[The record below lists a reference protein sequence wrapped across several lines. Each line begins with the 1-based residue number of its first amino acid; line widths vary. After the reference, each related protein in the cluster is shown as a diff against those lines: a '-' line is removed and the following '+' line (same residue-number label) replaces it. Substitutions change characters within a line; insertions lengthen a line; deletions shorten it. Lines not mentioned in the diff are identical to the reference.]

1 MLQMICDRRQ
11 PLTLSISPARR
22 SKTTGKGIACEAFA
36 RLPNGGRYALRD
48 LDSMKSVSIP
58 RVTLALLALLLSGH
72 AVFSEPT
79 PSPGSSATEGTNSLP
94 PEISKKIDDA
104 TTKMLSE
111 SGVPSASI
119 AVVKDGK
126 WAYTKAYGLA
136 DIASHRPATTSMIYS
151 IGSISKQFTAAS
163 ILLLVEEGKLSLD
176 DPVGRWLPDL
186 TRANEV
192 TIRQVL
198 SMTSGYQDFW
208 PQDYVMP
215 SMMKPAS
222 PEEIL
227 KGWAQKPLDF
237 ESGTKWQYSN
247 TNYVAAGVIVE
258 RLSGLSVIDFL
269 RRRVFD
275 LLGMKTVF
283 DCDSSALPPEAPT
296 RYHRYGLG
304 PARPAPKEGK
314 GWLFAAG
321 ELAMTASDLAKWDI
335 SMIEQAILQPQS
347 YREMER
353 PELLKN
359 GASGQYGLGVGV
371 SLVNGRRVL
380 AHGGEVSGFT
390 AQNTVYPDDRAAVIV
405 LTNMDANRASVNLAN
420 KIGEI
425 ILAPPGNR
433 DLLAKAKAIL
443 VGLQNAKIDRSL
455 FTDNANAYF
464 DQQCLHDLA
473 SSLAPLG
480 VPTDFELVSEGLR
493 GGMTACR
500 YRAKFQKKT
509 LEIGTYTMP
518 DGKLEQYIVSAE

>member
-1 MLQMICDRRQ
+1 
-11 PLTLSISPARR
+11 
-22 SKTTGKGIACEAFA
+22 
-36 RLPNGGRYALRD
+36 
-48 LDSMKSVSIP
+48 MKSVSIAC
-58 RVTLALLALLLSGH
+58 VTVVLLIFLLFGP
-72 AVFSEPT
+72 AAFSEPT
-79 PSPGSSATEGTNSLP
+79 PSPASPATTNSLP
-94 PEISKKIDDA
+94 PEVSKKIDDA
-104 TTKMLSE
+104 ATKMLSD

-126 WAYTKAYGLA
+126 LVYTKAYGLA
-136 DIASHRPATTSMIYS
+136 DMASHRPATTSMIYS
-151 IGSISKQFTAAS
+151 VGSISKQFTAAS
-163 ILLLVEEGKLSLD
+163 ILLLAEEGKLSLD
-176 DPVGRWLPDL
+176 DRVGRWLPDL

-198 SMTSGYQDFW
+198 SMTSGYQDYW

-222 PEEIL
+222 PDEIL

-237 ESGTKWQYSN
+237 EPGTKWQYSN
-247 TNYVAAGVIVE
+247 TNYVAAGVILQ
-258 RLSGLSVIDFL
+258 RLGEMSVIDFL
-269 RRRVFD
+269 HRRVFD
-275 LLGMKTVF
+275 PLGMKSVF
-283 DCDSSALPPEAPT
+283 DCDSSPLPTEAPT

-335 SMIEQAILQPQS
+335 SMIDQAILKPQS
-347 YREMER
+347 YREMETA
-353 PELLKN
+353 ELLKN
-359 GASGQYGLGVGV
+359 GASIQYGLGVGV

-390 AQNTVYPDDRAAVIV
+390 AQNVVYPDDRAAVIV
-405 LTNMDANRASVNLAN
+405 LTNMDANRAGVNLAN

-425 ILAPPGNR
+425 MFAPTDSR
-433 DLLAKAKAIL
+433 DSLAKGKAIL
-443 VGLQNAKIDRSL
+443 LGLQKGTIDRSL

-464 DQQCLHDLA
+464 DKQCLHDLA

-480 VPTDFELVSEGLR
+480 PPTDFELVSEGLR
-493 GGMTACR
+493 GGMTARR

-509 LEIGTYTMP
+509 LGVSTYAMP

>member
-1 MLQMICDRRQ
+1 M
-11 PLTLSISPARR
+11 
-22 SKTTGKGIACEAFA
+22 E
-36 RLPNGGRYALRD
+36 N
-48 LDSMKSVSIP
+48 VSIA
-58 RVTLALLALLLSGH
+58 RVTVVLSVFLLLSR
-72 AVFSEPT
+72 AAFSEAT
-79 PSPGSSATEGTNSLP
+79 PSPASSATEETNSLV

-126 WAYTKAYGLA
+126 LAYAKAYGLA
-136 DIASHRPATTSMIYS
+136 DTASHRPATTSMIYS

-163 ILLLVEEGKLSLD
+163 ILLLAEEGKLSLD

-192 TIRQVL
+192 TIRQLL
-198 SMTSGYQDFW
+198 SMTSGYQDYW

-215 SMMKPAS
+215 SMMKPVS

-237 ESGTKWQYSN
+237 EPGMKWQYSN
-247 TNYVAAGVIVE
+247 TNYVAGGVIVK
-258 RLSGLSVIDFL
+258 RLSGMSVLDFL
-269 RRRVFD
+269 QHGVFD
-275 LLGMKTVF
+275 PLGMKSVF
-283 DCDSSALPPEAPT
+283 DCDSSALPAGAPT

-335 SMIEQAILQPQS
+335 SMIDQAILKPQS

-353 PELLKN
+353 AELLKN
-359 GASGQYGLGVGV
+359 GASSQYGLGVGI

-390 AQNTVYPDDRAAVIV
+390 AQNAVYPDDRAAVIV
-405 LTNMDANRASVNLAN
+405 LTNMDANRAAVNLAN

-425 ILAPPGNR
+425 IFAPTGDR
-433 DLLAKAKAIL
+433 DSLAKAKAIL
-443 VGLQNAKIDRSL
+443 LGLQKGQIDRSRL
-455 FTDNANAYF
+455 TDNANAYF
-464 DQQCLHDLA
+464 DKQCLHDLA
-473 SSLAPLG
+473 SSLGPLG
-480 VPTDFELVSEGLR
+480 APTDFELVSEGLR
-493 GGMTACR
+493 GGMTARR

-509 LEIGTYTMP
+509 LEVSTYAVP

>member
-1 MLQMICDRRQ
+1 
-11 PLTLSISPARR
+11 
-22 SKTTGKGIACEAFA
+22 
-36 RLPNGGRYALRD
+36 
-48 LDSMKSVSIP
+48 MKNVSIA
-58 RVTLALLALLLSGH
+58 RMTVVLLMLLLSGH

-79 PSPGSSATEGTNSLP
+79 PSPASSATDETNSLA
-94 PEISKKIDDA
+94 PEVSKKIDDA
-104 TTKMLSE
+104 ATKMLSE

-126 WAYTKAYGLA
+126 LTYTKAYGLA

-151 IGSISKQFTAAS
+151 VGSISKQFTAAS

-176 DPVGRWLPDL
+176 DSVGRWLPDL
-186 TRANEV
+186 ARANEV

-198 SMTSGYQDFW
+198 SMTSGYQDYW

-215 SMMKPAS
+215 PMMKPGS
-222 PEEIL
+222 PEQIL

-237 ESGTKWQYSN
+237 EPGTKWQYSN
-247 TNYVAAGVIVE
+247 TNYVAAGMIVE
-258 RLSGLSVIDFL
+258 RLSGMSVVDFL
-269 RRRVFD
+269 HRRVFD
-275 LLGMKTVF
+275 PLGMKTVF

-296 RYHRYGLG
+296 RYRRYGVG

-335 SMIEQAILQPQS
+335 SMIDQAILKPQS

-353 PELLKN
+353 AELLKN
-359 GASGQYGLGVGV
+359 GASTQYGLGVGV

-390 AQNTVYPDDRAAVIV
+390 AQNAVYPDDRAAVIV
-405 LTNMDANRASVNLAN
+405 LTNIDANRASGNLAN

-425 ILAPPGNR
+425 IFAPAGDR
-433 DLLAKAKAIL
+433 DALAKAKAIL
-443 VGLQNAKIDRSL
+443 GGLQKGKIDRSL

-464 DQQCLHDLA
+464 DEQCLHDLA

-480 VPTDFELVSEGLR
+480 APADFELASEGLR
-493 GGMTACR
+493 GGMTARR

-509 LEIGTYTMP
+509 LGVSTYTMP
-518 DGKLEQYIVSAE
+518 DGKLEQYIVAAE

>member
-1 MLQMICDRRQ
+1 MKNI
-11 PLTLSISPARR
+11 SIA
-22 SKTTGKGIACEAFA
+22 
-36 RLPNGGRYALRD
+36 
-48 LDSMKSVSIP
+48 
-58 RVTLALLALLLSGH
+58 RVTVVLSVFLLFGH
-72 AVFSEPT
+72 AAFSEPT
-79 PSPGSSATEGTNSLP
+79 PSPASSATEETNSLL

-104 TTKMLSE
+104 AAKMLSE

-126 WAYTKAYGLA
+126 LAYTKAYGLA

-163 ILLLVEEGKLSLD
+163 ILLLAEEGKLSLD

-198 SMTSGYQDFW
+198 SMTSGYQDYW

-215 SMMKPAS
+215 SMMKSAS
-222 PEEIL
+222 PEKIL

-237 ESGTKWQYSN
+237 EPGMKSQYSN

-258 RLSGLSVIDFL
+258 RLSGMSVFDFL
-269 RRRVFD
+269 HRRVFD
-275 LLGMKTVF
+275 PLGIKSVF
-283 DCDSSALPPEAPT
+283 DSDSSALQPGAPT

-314 GWLFAAG
+314 GWMFAAG

-335 SMIEQAILQPQS
+335 SMIDQAILKPQS

-353 PELLKN
+353 AELLKN
-359 GASGQYGLGVGV
+359 GASTQYGLGVHV

-390 AQNTVYPDDRAAVIV
+390 AQNAVYPDDRAAVIV
-405 LTNMDANRASVNLAN
+405 LTNMDANPAAVNLAN

-425 ILAPPGNR
+425 IFAPSGNR
-433 DLLAKAKAIL
+433 DLLARAKTIL
-443 VGLQNAKIDRSL
+443 VGLQKGKIDRSL

-464 DQQCLHDLA
+464 DKQCLHDLA

-480 VPTDFELVSEGLR
+480 APTDFELVSEGLR
-493 GGMTACR
+493 GGMTADR

-509 LEIGTYTMP
+509 LEVSTYAMP

>member
-1 MLQMICDRRQ
+1 MKNISIARVAVVLPMFLLFGHAAFCK
-11 PLTLSISPARR
+11 PTLS
-22 SKTTGKGIACEAFA
+22 T
-36 RLPNGGRYALRD
+36 
-48 LDSMKSVSIP
+48 
-58 RVTLALLALLLSGH
+58 
-72 AVFSEPT
+72 
-79 PSPGSSATEGTNSLP
+79 GSSATEEVNSLP
-94 PEISKKIDDA
+94 PEVSRKIDDA
-104 TTKMLSE
+104 ATKMLSK

-126 WAYTKAYGLA
+126 LAYTKAYGLA

-163 ILLLVEEGKLSLD
+163 ILLLSEERKLSLD

-186 TRANEV
+186 TRAKEV

-198 SMTSGYQDFW
+198 SMTSGYQDYW

-227 KGWAQKPLDF
+227 KGWAEKPLDF
-237 ESGTKWQYSN
+237 EPGTKWQYSN
-247 TNYVAAGVIVE
+247 TNYVVAGVILQ
-258 RLSGLSVIDFL
+258 RLSGMSVFDFL
-269 RRRVFD
+269 HRRVFD
-275 LLGMKTVF
+275 RLGMKTVF

-314 GWLFAAG
+314 GWMFAAG
-321 ELAMTASDLAKWDI
+321 ELAMTASDLARWDI
-335 SMIEQAILQPQS
+335 SMIDQTILKPQS

-353 PELLKN
+353 AELLMN
-359 GASGQYGLGVGV
+359 GASAQYGLGVDV
-371 SLVNGRRVL
+371 SLVNGRRVI

-390 AQNTVYPDDRAAVIV
+390 ARNAVYPDNRAAVVV
-405 LTNMDANRASVNLAN
+405 LTNMDATRAAENLGK

-425 ILAPPGNR
+425 IFAPTGNR
-433 DLLAKAKAIL
+433 DSLAKAKAIL
-443 VGLQNAKIDRSL
+443 VGLQKGKIDRSL

-464 DQQCLHDLA
+464 DKQCLHDLA

-480 VPTDFELVSEGLR
+480 APTEFELVREGLR
-493 GGMTACR
+493 GGMTARR
-500 YRAKFQKKT
+500 YQAKFKKKT
-509 LEIGTYTMP
+509 LEISTYAMP

>member
-1 MLQMICDRRQ
+1 MTHHGHLSSPDRR
-11 PLTLSISPARR
+11 LTTSR
-22 SKTTGKGIACEAFA
+22 AFA
-36 RLPNGGRYALRD
+36 RVPNGGRYASRA
-48 LDSMKSVSIP
+48 MENVSIA
-58 RVTLALLALLLSGH
+58 RVTVVLSIFLF
-72 AVFSEPT
+72 AVHPAFSEPT
-79 PSPGSSATEGTNSLP
+79 LSPASSAAEETNSLP
-94 PEISKKIDDA
+94 PEVSKKIDDA
-104 TTKMLSE
+104 ATKMLSE

-126 WAYTKAYGLA
+126 LAYTKAYGLA

-163 ILLLVEEGKLSLD
+163 ILLLAEEGKLSLD

-186 TRANEV
+186 TRANQV

-198 SMTSGYQDFW
+198 VMTSGYQDYW

-215 SMMKPAS
+215 LMMKPAS

-258 RLSGLSVIDFL
+258 QVSGMSVVEFL
-269 RRRVFD
+269 HRSVFD
-275 LLGMKTVF
+275 PLGMKTVF
-283 DCDSSALPPEAPT
+283 DCDSSALPFGAPT
-296 RYHRYGLG
+296 RYQRYGLG

-335 SMIEQAILQPQS
+335 SMIDQTILKPES
-347 YREMER
+347 YREMEKA
-353 PELLKN
+353 ELLKN
-359 GASGQYGLGVGV
+359 GASTQYGLGVGV
-371 SLVNGRRVL
+371 SLVSGRRVL

-390 AQNTVYPDDRAAVIV
+390 AQNAVYPDDRAAVIV
-405 LTNMDANRASVNLAN
+405 LTNMDANRACVNLAN
-420 KIGEI
+420 KIGGI
-425 ILAPPGNR
+425 IFAPTGNR
-433 DLLAKAKAIL
+433 DWLAKAKAIL
-443 VGLQNAKIDRSL
+443 VGLQKGKIDRSF

-464 DQQCLHDLA
+464 HEQCLHDLA

-480 VPTDFELVSEGLR
+480 APTDFELVSEGLR
-493 GGMTACR
+493 GGMIAHR

-509 LEIGTYTMP
+509 LEISTYAMS

>member
-1 MLQMICDRRQ
+1 MKNA
-11 PLTLSISPARR
+11 SISLA
-22 SKTTGKGIACEAFA
+22 
-36 RLPNGGRYALRD
+36 
-48 LDSMKSVSIP
+48 SV
-58 RVTLALLALLLSGH
+58 VLLVFFLSGH
-72 AVFSEPT
+72 AAFSEPT
-79 PSPGSSATEGTNSLP
+79 SSPASSATEQTNSLP
-94 PEISKKIDDA
+94 PEVSKKIDDA
-104 TTKMLSE
+104 ITKMLSE
-111 SGVPSASI
+111 SGVPSGSI
-119 AVVKDGK
+119 AVVKDGRL
-126 WAYTKAYGLA
+126 AYTKAFGLA

-151 IGSISKQFTAAS
+151 VGSISKQFTAAS
-163 ILLLVEEGKLSLD
+163 ILLLAEDGKLSLD

-198 SMTSGYQDFW
+198 SMTSGYQDYW

-215 SMMKPAS
+215 SMMKPGS

-258 RLSGLSVIDFL
+258 RLSGMSVVDFL
-269 RRRVFD
+269 HRRVFD
-275 LLGMKTVF
+275 PLGMKSVF
-283 DCDSSALPPEAPT
+283 DCDSSALPSEAPT

-335 SMIEQAILQPQS
+335 SMIDQAILKPQS
-347 YREMER
+347 YREMQR
-353 PELLKN
+353 AELLKN
-359 GASGQYGLGVGV
+359 GASTQYGLGVGV

-390 AQNTVYPDDRAAVIV
+390 AQNAVYPDDRAAVIV
-405 LTNMDANRASVNLAN
+405 LTNMDANRAGVNLAN

-425 ILAPPGNR
+425 IFAPTGNR
-433 DLLAKAKAIL
+433 DSLAKAKEIL
-443 VGLQNAKIDRSL
+443 VGLQKGKIDRSL

-464 DQQCLHDLA
+464 DEQCLHDLA

-480 VPTDFELVSEGLR
+480 APTDFELVSEGLR
-493 GGMTACR
+493 GGMTARR

-509 LEIGTYTMP
+509 LEVITYAVP
-518 DGKLEQYIVSAE
+518 DGKLEQYIISAE

>member
-1 MLQMICDRRQ
+1 MKNI
-11 PLTLSISPARR
+11 SIA
-22 SKTTGKGIACEAFA
+22 
-36 RLPNGGRYALRD
+36 
-48 LDSMKSVSIP
+48 
-58 RVTLALLALLLSGH
+58 RVTVVLSVYILSGH
-72 AVFSEPT
+72 AAFSEPT
-79 PSPGSSATEGTNSLP
+79 PSPVSSATEETNSLA
-94 PEISKKIDDA
+94 PEVSKKINDA
-104 TTKMLSE
+104 ATKMLSE
-111 SGVPSASI
+111 SGVPSASV

-126 WAYTKAYGLA
+126 LAYTKAYGLA
-136 DIASHRPATTSMIYS
+136 DIASHRRATTSTIYS

-163 ILLLVEEGKLSLD
+163 ILLLAEEGKLSLD
-176 DPVGRWLPDL
+176 DPIGRWLPDL

-198 SMTSGYQDFW
+198 SMTSGYQDYW

-215 SMMKPAS
+215 SMMKPTS

-237 ESGTKWQYSN
+237 EPATKWQYSN
-247 TNYVAAGVIVE
+247 TNYVAAGAIVE
-258 RLSGLSVIDFL
+258 RLSGMSVLDFL
-269 RRRVFD
+269 HRRVFD
-275 LLGMKTVF
+275 PLGMKTVF

-304 PARPAPKEGK
+304 PARPAPKEAK

-335 SMIEQAILQPQS
+335 SMIDQAIMKPQS

-353 PELLKN
+353 AELLKN
-359 GASGQYGLGVGV
+359 GASTQYGLGVGV
-371 SLVNGRRVL
+371 RLVNGRTAL

-390 AQNTVYPDDRAAVIV
+390 AQNAVYPDDRAAVIV
-405 LTNMDANRASVNLAN
+405 LTNMDANQAALDLAN

-425 ILAPPGNR
+425 IFAPTH
-433 DLLAKAKAIL
+433 DHDSLAKTKAIL
-443 VGLQNAKIDRSL
+443 VGFQKGAIDRSL

-464 DQQCLHDLA
+464 DKQCLHDLA

-480 VPTDFELVSEGLR
+480 APTDFELVSEGLR
-493 GGMTACR
+493 GGMTAHR

-509 LEIGTYTMP
+509 LEVSTYAMP